1 MVPPAAPGSAAVRH
15 LQPGESTNGYEAQI
29 HITEATMSTYD
40 VFLADC
46 PARTTLELI
55 SDTWSVVVLVG
66 LAHGPRR
73 YSWLLGRAG
82 GISKK
87 MLSQTLR
94 KLTESGLIARP
105 VVRGGEYA
113 LTDLG
118 ESLLGP
124 LTALTAWAEQHT
136 DDLVAAIG

>member
-1 MVPPAAPGSAAVRH
+1 
-15 LQPGESTNGYEAQI
+15 
-29 HITEATMSTYD
+29 MSDYD
-40 VFLADC
+40 IFLADC

-73 YSWLLGRAG
+73 YSWLLERAG

-87 MLSQTLR
+87 MLTQTLR
-94 KLTESGLIARP
+94 RLTTSGLVARP
-105 VVRGGEYA
+105 AVRGGDYA
-113 LTDLG
+113 LTGLG

-124 LTALTAWAEQHT
+124 LTALTAWAEEHT
-136 DDLVAAIG
+136 DDLVAATG

>member
-1 MVPPAAPGSAAVRH
+1 
-15 LQPGESTNGYEAQI
+15 LQWWVVLRDDALTDRPSDTVGRTVSE
-29 HITEATMSTYD
+29 YD

-46 PARTTLELI
+46 PARATLELI

-73 YSWLLGRAG
+73 YSYLLDRAG

-87 MLSQTLR
+87 MLTSTLR
-94 KLTESGLIARP
+94 KLARSGLVKRP
-105 VVRGGEYA
+105 PVRGGDYA
-113 LTDLG
+113 LTVLG
-118 ESLLGP
+118 ESLMGP

-136 DDLVAAIG
+136 DDLASVAATRAGAV